1 MTKFETT
8 SQRLAYIDYE
18 AIAQER
24 NRRRRKLRDA
34 APDLLLALE
43 ALLEDA
49 LALGLADSHL
59 SGSAIEA
66 REAIAKARGD

>member
-1 MTKFETT
+1 MSKFETT
-8 SQRLAYIDYE
+8 SQRIAYIDYE

-24 NRRRRKLRDA
+24 NRRRKMMHDA

-59 SGSAIEA
+59 SGSAIDA
-66 REAIAKARGD
+66 RDAIAKAEGN

>member
-24 NRRRRKLRDA
+24 NRRRKMMHDA

-66 REAIAKARGD
+66 RAAIDKARGN

>member
-1 MTKFETT
+1 MTDK
-8 SQRLAYIDYE
+8 E
-18 AIAQER
+18 A
-24 NRRRRKLRDA
+24 
-34 APDLLLALE
+34 LLLALE

-66 REAIAKARGD
+66 RAAIDKARGN